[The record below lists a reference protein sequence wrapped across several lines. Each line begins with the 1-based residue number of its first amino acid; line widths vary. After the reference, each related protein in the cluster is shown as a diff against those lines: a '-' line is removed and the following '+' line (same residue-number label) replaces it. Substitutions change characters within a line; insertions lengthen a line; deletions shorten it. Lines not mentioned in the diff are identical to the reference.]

1 MWTQALQWFN
11 QRTLEGDGTLA
22 WQCYEQLSYIDN
34 CIRTAHLPNLIAV
47 SREISAGDPHTAQQ
61 MYQRGIA
68 AIQPGWDYFNQTI
81 LGTMFPQVEI
91 FKAARLFNPHKV
103 CQLRPIAND
112 IDVVASIEFLNDPK
126 LIRNLNTE
134 LPRYLT
140 KADEIWEGVDPV
152 HWWKT
157 NEAELPHWCSAAKMV
172 LLLQPSSA
180 ASERVFSILTT

>member
-1 MWTQALQWFN
+1 M
-11 QRTLEGDGTLA
+11 
-22 WQCYEQLSYIDN
+22 
-34 CIRTAHLPNLIAV
+34 

-140 KADEIWEGVDPV
+140 KADEIGV

-157 NEAELPHWCSAAKMV
+157 NEAELLHWSSAAKMV